1 MTHPPK
7 HPPLQKKERKKK
19 KTKLKSRHPQFES
32 VENSL
37 SHCHRAK
44 GVNYY
49 LPG

>member
-1 MTHPPK
+1 MIHPPK
-7 HPPLQKKERKKK
+7 ASIQAKEEK
-19 KTKLKSRHPQFES
+19 KTKLKSRHPRFES

-37 SHCHRAK
+37 SLSCRIAK